1 MQHRWVA
8 VAAMVLSLASAAGW
22 AADQGKE
29 KAAETAALQWL
40 ALVDNGRYGESWSQ
54 SSAVFRQAISQ
65 EQWEQALQKVRT
77 PLGKLVSRKLA
88 SATHA
93 VNLPGAPEGEY
104 VVVQFSTSFE
114 HKKDVVETV
123 TPMLEK
129 DGVWRVSGY
138 FVK

>member
-1 MQHRWVA
+1 MRHRLAVVA
-8 VAAMVLSLASAAGW
+8 TVIFSLAAAAGW

-29 KAAETAALQWL
+29 KAAEAAALQWL
-40 ALVDNGRYGESWSQ
+40 ALVDNGRYGDSWSQ
-54 SSAVFRQAISQ
+54 SSEVFRQAISQ
-65 EQWEQALQKVRT
+65 EQWVQALQKVRT
-77 PLGKLVSRKLA
+77 PLGKLVSRKLS

-104 VVVQFSTSFE
+104 VVLQFAASYE
-114 HKKDVVETV
+114 NKKGAVETI

-129 DGVWRVSGY
+129 DGAWRVSGY

>member
-1 MQHRWVA
+1 MRHRWAVVA
-8 VAAMVLSLASAAGW
+8 TVVLSLAAAAGW

-29 KAAETAALQWL
+29 KAAEAAALQWL
-40 ALVDNGRYGESWSQ
+40 ALVDNGRYSDSWSQ
-54 SSAVFRQAISQ
+54 SSEVFRQAISQ
-65 EQWEQALQKVRT
+65 EQWVQALQKVRT
-77 PLGKLVSRKLA
+77 PLGKLVSRKLS

-104 VVVQFSTSFE
+104 VVLQFTASYE
-114 HKKDVVETV
+114 NKKGAVETI

-129 DGVWRVSGY
+129 DGAWRVSGY